1 MKEFEISGK
10 GNLIYEEFL
19 VRFHFTITIDG
30 YDVDIVFINCV
41 EMKGFEMCGKGNL
54 IYEEFVVRDFS
65 FLRLLLKGYVVD
77 IDFLLL
83 LKWRILK

>member
-1 MKEFEISGK
+1 MRLRLK
-10 GNLIYEEFL
+10 
-19 VRFHFTITIDG
+19 G

-54 IYEEFVVRDFS
+54 IYEEFIVLDFS
-65 FLRLLLKGYVVD
+65 FLKLLLKGYVVD

>member
-19 VRFHFTITIDG
+19 VRFHFAITIDG
-30 YDVDIVFINCV
+30 YDVDIVLTVWI

-54 IYEEFVVRDFS
+54 IYEKFVLRF
-65 FLRLLLKGYVVD
+65 FLRLRLKDMSSISFFCLYWNEG
-77 IDFLLL
+77 I
-83 LKWRILK
+83 